1 MKKKYT
7 HTTHGVRNPHPIQ
20 VITLTSE
27 SGDMRLTITLD
38 ELADYENR
46 RFDKAGA
53 LDDLYPISI
62 PDDHF
67 GAILMDLRI
76 DGILEE
82 DNLEEEHNE

>member
-1 MKKKYT
+1 MNKKYT

-27 SGDMRLTITLD
+27 SGNMRLTITLD

-53 LDDLYPISI
+53 LDDLYPVAI
-62 PDDHF
+62 PDNVF
-67 GAILMDLRI
+67 GAILQDLRD
-76 DGILEE
+76 DGILERDWSHE
-82 DNLEEEHNE
+82 

>member
-1 MKKKYT
+1 MKAKYI

-27 SGDMRLTITLD
+27 SGEMSLTITLD

-46 RFDKAGA
+46 RFAHAGA
-53 LDDLYPISI
+53 LDDLYPVSI

-67 GAILMDLRI
+67 GVILRDLR
-76 DGILEE
+76 DDQILER
-82 DNLEEEHNE
+82 DHVNN

>member
-1 MKKKYT
+1 MKKKYI

-27 SGDMRLTITLD
+27 SGEMSLTITLD

-46 RFDKAGA
+46 TLGYAGA
-53 LDDLYPISI
+53 FNDLFPQSI
-62 PDDHF
+62 NDNAF
-67 GAILMDLRI
+67 GAILKELRD

-82 DNLEEEHNE
+82 EYVH